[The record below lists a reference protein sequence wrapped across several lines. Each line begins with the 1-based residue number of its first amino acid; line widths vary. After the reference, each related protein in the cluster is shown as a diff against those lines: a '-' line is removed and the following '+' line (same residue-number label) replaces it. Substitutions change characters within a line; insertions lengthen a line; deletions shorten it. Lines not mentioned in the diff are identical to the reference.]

1 VGPVLCMIS
10 RGDAHLPGSGRD
22 LVTRTAAAARTGVHL
37 IQIREPHLEAG
48 SLASL
53 VRLCLRAVAGTRAR
67 VIVND
72 RLDVALV
79 TGAHGVH
86 LRASSPPAR
95 LVRSATPQGFLVG
108 RSIHSAADAVR
119 VSGEGGLDYLLFG
132 TVFPTPS
139 KPGTAGAGV
148 AGLRAAVLATSLPV
162 LAIGGVDGGRVADV
176 ARAGAAG
183 FAAIRFWTESGW
195 DLSRAV
201 GTANAVFA
209 HSRR

>member
-10 RGDAHLPGSGRD
+10 RGDAHLAESGRD
-22 LVTRTAAAARTGVHL
+22 LVTRTTAAAGAGVHL
-37 IQIREPHLEAG
+37 IQIREPGLEAG

-67 VIVND
+67 LIVND

-95 LVRSATPQGFLVG
+95 LVRSATPRGFLVG
-108 RSIHSAADAVR
+108 RSIHSETDAVR
-119 VSGEGGLDYLLFG
+119 VSDEGGLDYLLFG

-139 KPGTAGAGV
+139 KPGTAGAGM
-148 AGLRAAVLATSLPV
+148 AGLRAAVEATSLPV
-162 LAIGGVDGGRVADV
+162 LAIGGVDGDRVADV
-176 ARAGAAG
+176 AQAGAAG
-183 FAAIRFWTESGW
+183 FAAIRFWAGPER

-201 GTANAVFA
+201 VTANAVFA

>member
-86 LRASSPPAR
+86 LRESSAPAR
-95 LVRSATPQGFLVG
+95 RVRAVTPPGFLVG

-183 FAAIRFWTESGW
+183 FAAIRFWTESGR

>member
-1 VGPVLCMIS
+1 M
-10 RGDAHLPGSGRD
+10 
-22 LVTRTAAAARTGVHL
+22 HL

-95 LVRSATPQGFLVG
+95 LVRSATPPGFLVG

-119 VSGEGGLDYLLFG
+119 VSDEGGLDYLALRNRVPDALQAGDGRCAAWRASGPPWRPHRCRYWRLEASTG
-132 TVFPTPS
+132 TGLPT
-139 KPGTAGAGV
+139 
-148 AGLRAAVLATSLPV
+148 LRS
-162 LAIGGVDGGRVADV
+162 
-176 ARAGAAG
+176 AGAAG
-183 FAAIRFWTESGW
+183 FAAIRFWTQCPN
-195 DLSRAV
+195 R
-201 GTANAVFA
+201 T
-209 HSRR
+209 